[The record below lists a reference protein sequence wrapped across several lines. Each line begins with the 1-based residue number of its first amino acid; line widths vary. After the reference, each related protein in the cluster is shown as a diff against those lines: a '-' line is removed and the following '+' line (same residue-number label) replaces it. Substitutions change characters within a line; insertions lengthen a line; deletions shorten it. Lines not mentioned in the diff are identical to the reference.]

1 MTSKLANGGANAATL
16 KAIGGWGSDKAM
28 NAYIKVDESIV
39 HRGYESAMKRSKEE
53 RAQKQPLQRVSLSD
67 LAKQQKKAK

>member
-1 MTSKLANGGANAATL
+1 
-16 KAIGGWGSDKAM
+16 M

-53 RAQKQPLQRVSLSD
+53 RVQKQPLQRVSLSD